1 MYFLF
6 GDLMEV
12 TEVNGK
18 NVITMDAFT
27 VGKVSGAEMDDQW
40 KITHLYVDLTKDATN
55 DLGFTKPFLGHVTI
69 CLPINLI
76 QAFGDVI
83 TINKKREE
91 LQGIPEC
98 KGSQLW

>member
-1 MYFLF
+1 MDVILF

-12 TEVNGK
+12 SEVNGK
-18 NVITMDAFT
+18 NVITMDAFN

-55 DLGFTKPFLGHVTI
+55 ELGFAKPFLGRIKI
-69 CLPINLI
+69 CLPVNLVK
-76 QAFGDVI
+76 ALGDVI
-83 TINKKREE
+83 TLNKTREE

-98 KGSQLW
+98 KGS